1 MTPEAK
7 AFRASTVQAIKAR
20 MQAPNYRILLQ
31 AVTFDEDTDLPKV
44 VFWRDMMLLGS
55 VLLPE
60 EPAPPEGGDPPAFY
74 LDDAAVRAIIQAELD
89 MPLRLFVRGVHVAS
103 WAFQLVLPGAPRG
116 TSAIPRRFYTTSTA
130 GAFGYAPVAV
140 PWQSDKDA
148 QDSMIADDATVMPD
162 FEDVTDRMRY
172 AALGL

>member
-31 AVTFDEDTDLPKV
+31 ADTFSEDTDLPKV

-55 VLLPE
+55 VLFPE
-60 EPAPPEGGDPPAFY
+60 SPPDDEGVVPPFY

-89 MPLRLFVRGVHVAS
+89 MPLRVFVRGVHVAS
-103 WAFQLVLPGAPRG
+103 WAFQMVLPGAPRG
-116 TSAIPRRFYTTSTA
+116 TSAIPRRFYTTSTT
-130 GAFGYAPVAV
+130 GAFGYEPVAV

-148 QDSMIADDATVMPD
+148 QDSMVADDATVMPD
-162 FEDVTDRMRY
+162 FEAVTDRMRY

>member
-7 AFRASTVQAIKAR
+7 AFRASVVQAIKAR

-31 AVTFDEDTDLPKV
+31 AETFDEDTDLPKV

-60 EPAPPEGGDPPAFY
+60 APADDQGVVPPFY
-74 LDDAAVRAIIQAELD
+74 LDDADVRAIIQAEID
-89 MPLRLFVRGVHVAS
+89 MPLRQFVRGVHVAS

-130 GAFGYAPVAV
+130 GAFGYEPVAV

-148 QDSMIADDATVMPD
+148 QDSMVSVDATVMPD
-162 FEDVTDRMRY
+162 FEPVTDRIRY
-172 AALGL
+172 EALGL

>member
-31 AVTFDEDTDLPKV
+31 ADTFDTDTDLPKV

-74 LDDAAVRAIIQAELD
+74 LDDAAVRAIIQVELD
-89 MPLRLFVRGVHVAS
+89 MPLRQFVRGVHVAS

-116 TSAIPRRFYTTSTA
+116 TSAIPRRFYTTST
-130 GAFGYAPVAV
+130 
-140 PWQSDKDA
+140 
-148 QDSMIADDATVMPD
+148 
-162 FEDVTDRMRY
+162 DRGVRLRRPLRC
-172 AALGL
+172 LGSPTRTRRTAWLRWTPRSCRTSRT

>member
-1 MTPEAK
+1 MNADAK

-31 AVTFDEDTDLPKV
+31 ADTFDEDVDLPKV

-60 EPAPPEGGDPPAFY
+60 APAPAEGGDPPAFY
-74 LDDAAVRAIIQAELD
+74 LDDVAVRTIIQTEID
-89 MPLRLFVRGVHVAS
+89 MPLRQFVRGMHVAS
-103 WAFQLVLPGAPRG
+103 WAFHLVLPGAPRG
-116 TSAIPRRFYTTSTA
+116 TSHIPRRFYVTSTM
-130 GAFGYAPVAV
+130 GAFGYEPVPV
-140 PWQSDKDA
+140 PWQADKDA
-148 QDSMIADDATVMPD
+148 IDSMVAVDATVMPD
-162 FEDVTDRMRY
+162 FEPVTDRMRY

>member
-1 MTPEAK
+1 MTPQAK
-7 AFRASTVQAIKAR
+7 AFRASIVQAIKGR

-31 AVTFDEDTDLPKV
+31 ADTFDEDTDLPKV

-60 EPAPPEGGDPPAFY
+60 EPPGGDGVVPPFY
-74 LDDAAVRAIIQAELD
+74 LDDADVRALIQTEID

-103 WAFQLVLPGAPRG
+103 WAFQMVLPGAPRG
-116 TSAIPRRFYTTSTA
+116 TSAIPRRFYTTNTA
-130 GAFGYAPVAV
+130 GAFGYEPIAV

-148 QDSMIADDATVMPD
+148 QDSMVAMDATVLPD

>member
-7 AFRASTVQAIKAR
+7 AFRASVVQAIKAR

-31 AVTFDEDTDLPKV
+31 ADTFDEDTDLPNV

-60 EPAPPEGGDPPAFY
+60 APADDEGVVPPFY
-74 LDDAAVRAIIQAELD
+74 LDDADVRATIQAELD
-89 MPLRLFVRGVHVAS
+89 MPLRQFVRGMHVAS
-103 WAFQLVLPGAPRG
+103 WAFHLVLPGAPRG
-116 TSAIPRRFYTTSTA
+116 TRHIPRRFFTTNA
-130 GAFGYAPVAV
+130 GGAFGYEPVPV
-140 PWQSDKDA
+140 PWQSEKDA
-148 QDSMIADDATVMPD
+148 AESMVEMDAVVLPD
-162 FEDVTDRMRY
+162 FEPVTDRIRY

>member
-31 AVTFDEDTDLPKV
+31 ADTFDEDTDLPKV

-60 EPAPPEGGDPPAFY
+60 EPVGDNGVVPPYY
-74 LDDAAVRAIIQAELD
+74 LDDAAVRAVIQAELD
-89 MPLRLFVRGVHVAS
+89 MPLRQFVRGVHVAS
-103 WAFQLVLPGAPRG
+103 WAFQIVLPGAPRG
-116 TSAIPRRFYTTSTA
+116 TSAIPRRFYTTSTV
-130 GAFGYAPVAV
+130 GAFGYEPVAV

-148 QDSMIADDATVMPD
+148 MDSMVADDATVMPD

>member
-31 AVTFDEDTDLPKV
+31 AETFSETDLPKV
-44 VFWRDMMLLGS
+44 VFRRDMMLLGS

-60 EPAPPEGGDPPAFY
+60 SPPDDEGVTPPYY
-74 LDDAAVRAIIQAELD
+74 LDDPAVRAIIQTELD
-89 MPLRLFVRGVHVAS
+89 MPLRVLIRGVNVSS
-103 WAFQLVLPGAPRG
+103 WQFRLLLRG
-116 TSAIPRRFYTTSTA
+116 RFYTTSTA

-162 FEDVTDRMRY
+162 FDPVTDRMRY

>member
-1 MTPEAK
+1 M
-7 AFRASTVQAIKAR
+7 
-20 MQAPNYRILLQ
+20 
-31 AVTFDEDTDLPKV
+31 
-44 VFWRDMMLLGS
+44 
-55 VLLPE
+55 
-60 EPAPPEGGDPPAFY
+60 PATRPPFY
-74 LDDAAVRAIIQAELD
+74 LDDADVRALIQTELD

-116 TSAIPRRFYTTSTA
+116 TSAIPRRFYTTNMA
-130 GAFGYAPVAV
+130 GAFGYEPVAV

-148 QDSMIADDATVMPD
+148 QDSMVAASATVLPD

>member
-1 MTPEAK
+1 
-7 AFRASTVQAIKAR
+7 

-31 AVTFDEDTDLPKV
+31 ADTFSEDTDLPKV
-44 VFWRDMMLLGS
+44 VFWRDMMMLGS
-55 VLLPE
+55 VLLSE
-60 EPAPPEGGDPPAFY
+60 EPAGDEGVAPPFY
-74 LDDAAVRAIIQAELD
+74 LDDADVRQLIQAELD

-103 WAFQLVLPGAPRG
+103 WAFQIVLPGAPRG
-116 TSAIPRRFYTTSTA
+116 TSAIPRRFYTTNTT
-130 GAFGYAPVAV
+130 GAFGYEPIAV

-148 QDSMIADDATVMPD
+148 EASMVAANATVLPD

>member
-1 MTPEAK
+1 MNADAK
-7 AFRASTVQAIKAR
+7 AFRASTVQTVKAR

-31 AVTFDEDTDLPKV
+31 ADTFSEDTDLPQV

-60 EPAPPEGGDPPAFY
+60 EPAGDDAVVPPFY
-74 LDDAAVRAIIQAELD
+74 LDDPAVRTIIQTELD

-103 WAFQLVLPGAPRG
+103 WAFHLALPGAPRG
-116 TSAIPRRFYTTSTA
+116 TSHIPRRFFATSTM
-130 GAFGYAPVAV
+130 GAFGYEPIAV
-140 PWQSDKDA
+140 PWQADKDA
-148 QDSMIADDATVMPD
+148 IDSMVAVDATVMPD

>member
-20 MQAPNYRILLQ
+20 MQAPNYRILMH
-31 AVTFDEDTDLPKV
+31 ADTFDEDTDLPKV

-60 EPAPPEGGDPPAFY
+60 EPAPPEGGDPPAYY
-74 LDDAAVRAIIQAELD
+74 LDDPAVRAIIQAELD
-89 MPLRLFVRGVHVAS
+89 MPLRQFVRGMHVAS

-116 TSAIPRRFYTTSTA
+116 TSAIPRRFYITSTT
-130 GAFGYAPVAV
+130 GAFGYEPIAV
-140 PWQSDKDA
+140 PWQADKDA
-148 QDSMIADDATVMPD
+148 QDSTVPADATVMPD
-162 FEDVTDRMRY
+162 LEDVTDRMRY

>member
-7 AFRASTVQAIKAR
+7 AFRASTVQAIKGR

-31 AVTFDEDTDLPKV
+31 ADTFDEDTDLPKV

-103 WAFQLVLPGAPRG
+103 WAFYLVLPGAPRG
-116 TSAIPRRFYTTSTA
+116 SRAIPRRFYTTNAA
-130 GAFGYAPVAV
+130 GAFGYEPVAV

-148 QDSMIADDATVMPD
+148 QDSMVSVDATVMPD